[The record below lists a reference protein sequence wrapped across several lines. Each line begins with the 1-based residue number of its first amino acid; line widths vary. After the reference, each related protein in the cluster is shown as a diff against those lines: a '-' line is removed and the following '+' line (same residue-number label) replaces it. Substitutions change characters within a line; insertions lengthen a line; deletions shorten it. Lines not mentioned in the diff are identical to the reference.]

1 MDYAAAAPKGD
12 FLMTRYHKL
21 IAILWGVVILIVGC
35 SNVGETYYLRDG
47 ERLGADSQLVVVK
60 AELEHGSLVE
70 GDLNITASEVVI
82 NNHIQ
87 GDVTIVASAVE
98 IEDQAVIEGDV
109 IYCLVTNGSFS
120 LDKEATVWGT
130 IRDSCDGTPATVSI
144 GAPDRFRWLF
154 RLGINTLFSLVVGLL
169 AALGTIIFPKRM
181 DAIQTNARQRPL
193 QSLGLGILTML
204 TALGLSSLWGITL
217 VAIVPIVLAPFIIWG
232 WLVIG
237 GLSILGFVSISQAF
251 GGWLVRH
258 LPIKEQLPVVSTTLG
273 AGILMFLVLLCR
285 VIPGLAF
292 LTIGI
297 MLILMAWS
305 LGAVLLARAN
315 PRIETVQQPP

>member
-1 MDYAAAAPKGD
+1 M
-12 FLMTRYHKL
+12 
-21 IAILWGVVILIVGC
+21 V
-35 SNVGETYYLRDG
+35 
-47 ERLGADSQLVVVK
+47 ADSQLVVVE
-60 AELEHGSLVE
+60 AELEPGSLVE
-70 GDLNITASEVVI
+70 GDLNITASRVRI

-87 GDVTIVASAVE
+87 GDVTIVASTVE
-98 IEDQAVIEGDV
+98 IDDQAVIEGDV

-120 LDKEATVWGT
+120 LDKDATIWGD

-154 RLGINTLFSLVVGLL
+154 RLGINTLFSLVIGLL
-169 AALGTIIFPKRM
+169 AALATIVFPKRM
-181 DAIQTNARQRPL
+181 DDIQTNAHERPL
-193 QSLGLGILTML
+193 QSLGLGLLTLL
-204 TALGLSSLWGITL
+204 TGLGLSTLWGITL
-217 VAIVPIVLAPFIIWG
+217 AVIVPIILAPFIILG

-237 GLSILGFVSISQAF
+237 VLSILGFVSISQAF
-251 GGWLVRH
+251 GGWLVRR

-285 VIPGLAF
+285 VIPGFSF
-292 LTIGI
+292 LTTGV

-315 PRIETVQQPP
+315 PLPEESHPTP